1 MRCALGSDLRPEFKD
16 AVIMNYF
23 PLPSSR
29 HGTTAPIDSG
39 LFLWRGNGIVL
50 MGQEEDGRFV
60 LARGWIEN
68 DRLAHVRR
76 WRFATPEQF
85 AGQVRRLVMEASGD
99 YQLAANER
107 LASLNWL
114 ASCQSR

>member
-1 MRCALGSDLRPEFKD
+1 MRCTLGSDRRLEFKV
-16 AVIMNYF
+16 AVFMNNS

-29 HGTTAPIDSG
+29 PGISAQIDTD
-39 LFLWRGNGIVL
+39 LYLWQGNGIVL
-50 MGQEEDGRFV
+50 LGQQEDGRFV

-76 WRFATPEQF
+76 WRFATLEQF

-107 LASLNWL
+107 LVSLNWL